1 MSKVR
6 TLEEGQIRDTIILNT
21 GKNNLVTEE
30 NLWWLAEYTKEGN
43 KGLCL

>member
-6 TLEEGQIRDTIILNT
+6 TLEEGQIRDTITLNT

-43 KGLCL
+43 KELCL